1 MSLLRDSYFPDV
13 PGVLAANTL
22 QVSGTADSASPN
34 TGCFVVAGGVGVA
47 GAIYIGGPAVVVN
60 TTPSTSIST
69 GAMIVSGGLG
79 IAGDTHVGGGIDV
92 AGNSVFD
99 GDLTVYGTISG
110 VITAI
115 PAGNNQAIQYNDHD
129 HFAGSDSLQFDN
141 TINKLTVGNGSF
153 EVNATG
159 NNVRILSSI
168 TNTPGIGATTYSIMQ
183 GCIKSTDATPMEI
196 FSYCGTCETSMI
208 VQSTVH
214 GVVTND
220 TGQVAGFT
228 LSTMYKYIPPT
239 GPLLLG
245 GVTSLLHRDLAAMN
259 AYFGLD
265 GTDIVLYVVGAVGKN
280 ITWHATT
287 ILNYFDI

>member
-1 MSLLRDSYFPDV
+1 M
-13 PGVLAANTL
+13 
-22 QVSGTADSASPN
+22 
-34 TGCFVVAGGVGVA
+34 GVG
-47 GAIYIGGPAVVVN
+47 GAIYIGGPAAVVN
-60 TTPSTSIST
+60 TTASVSTTT
-69 GAMIVSGGLG
+69 GALIVSGGAG
-79 IAGDTHVGGGIDV
+79 IAGATNIGGTLNV
-92 AGNSVFD
+92 AGDSVFD
-99 GDLTVYGTISG
+99 GDVIVYGTLSAT
-110 VITAI
+110 VTAA
-115 PAGNNQAIQYNDHD
+115 PAGNNKAIQYNDND
-129 HFAGSDSLQFDN
+129 HFAGSDYLQFDN
-141 TINKLTVGNGSF
+141 TNNKLTVGNGSF

-183 GCIKSTDATPMEI
+183 GCIKSTDGTPMEI

-228 LSTMYKYIPPT
+228 LSTMYKYIPPAA
-239 GPLLLG
+239 PALLG
-245 GVTSLLHRDLAAMN
+245 GSTSVLHRDLASMN

-265 GTDIVLYVVGAVGKN
+265 GTDIVLYVVGGAGRD